1 MKQPSLR
8 SQERAE
14 EIFEQ
19 IKKALVRDGRI
30 SPVAYV
36 ALKSKDTGTL
46 TLITLKLD
54 PPNDALGKE
63 IYYAALKEELRNK
76 GTILEAL
83 TVYEGWGVISKTT
96 PNSSSG
102 SMVVGSRSGRSAPGA
117 ACRGERRRVARQ

>member
-1 MKQPSLR
+1 MKQPSLL

-30 SPVAYV
+30 SLVAYV

-63 IYYAALKEELRNK
+63 IYYAALKEEAF
-76 GTILEAL
+76 I
-83 TVYEGWGVISKTT
+83 
-96 PNSSSG
+96 PNAKRFLG
-102 SMVVGSRSGRSAPGA
+102 
-117 ACRGERRRVARQ
+117 